1 MKQKSYNIFI
11 IYFALFVILQMLTG
25 TFMFFYK
32 IGYKPSMWYEYYYG
46 SEEMLKYYPLEKD
59 NFKEPLT
66 FEGRLKV
73 LYSHTLAYG
82 ILIFS
87 LTHLIRSLILNLD
100 SRKYINIL
108 ILLLFSIA
116 FLEIFLDLILTIITS
131 YRFFI
136 LYMRFIVFII
146 FVVLI
151 LIHAIL
157 LIYFAF
163 QQNNDLYKD
172 DHINDINVS
181 GHS

>member
-1 MKQKSYNIFI
+1 MKSQSYKIFI
-11 IYFALFVILQMLTG
+11 IFFAIFVVLQMLTG

-46 SEEMLKYYPLEKD
+46 SEEMLKHYPNEKD

-73 LYSHTLAYG
+73 LYSHTFAYG

-87 LTHLIRSLILNLD
+87 LTHLIRSIIINPITRRDINKLILF
-100 SRKYINIL
+100 
-108 ILLLFSIA
+108 LFTVA
-116 FLEIFLDLILTIITS
+116 FLEILLDLILTVIES
-131 YRFFI
+131 YRFIF
-136 LYMRFIVFII
+136 LYLRFIIFII

-157 LIYFAF
+157 LIYFSYK
-163 QQNNDLYKD
+163 QISLLNNQEIKQ
-172 DHINDINVS
+172 
-181 GHS
+181 

>member
-82 ILIFS
+82 IIIFS
-87 LTHLIRSLILNLD
+87 LTHLIRSLILNSD
-100 SRKYINIL
+100 SRKYVNIF
-108 ILLLFSIA
+108 ILLLFAVA
-116 FLEIFLDLILTIITS
+116 FLEIFLDLILTLITS
-131 YRFFI
+131 YRLLF
-136 LYMRFIVFII
+136 LYLRFIVFII
-146 FVVLI
+146 FVLLI

-157 LIYFAF
+157 LIYYANN
-163 QQNNDLYKD
+163 QNSNLYY
-172 DHINDINVS
+172 DHTIENINVQNQN
-181 GHS
+181 